1 MDFGIKKKHELHI
14 DVINMV
20 DVFLNLLIFFML
32 STSFISSPGIKV
44 NLPRGKGDVMLRPK
58 GDIRIYI
65 YSSGSIYYDK
75 RRVDI
80 DQLGAELDGIAKTR
94 PDTLVIIEADRDVL
108 HGRVVA
114 VMETARAAG
123 LHRLAIA
130 TTEQPSLSHQSP

>member
-32 STSFISSPGIKV
+32 STSFVSSPGIKV
-44 NLPRGKGDVMLRPK
+44 NLPHGKGDIIMKPK

-65 YSSGSIYYDK
+65 YASGAISYDK
-75 RRVDI
+75 QQVSI
-80 DQLGAELDGIAKTR
+80 DQLGAALDRLAKTR
-94 PDTLVIIEADRDVL
+94 PDVLVIIEADKDVL

-114 VMETARAAG
+114 VMEAARAAG

-130 TTEQPSLSHQSP
+130 TTLQPPGKP